1 MARAFRLTMRFLTST
16 WKALLKADAHTLP
29 ADMQP
34 ELQRSYLHG
43 QGCLAASQ
51 IAPSC
56 AC

>member
-1 MARAFRLTMRFLTST
+1 MARAFRLTMRFPTST

-34 ELQRSYLHG
+34 ELQRSYLQG
-43 QGCLAASQ
+43 QGGLAASQ